1 MSRFVPEADIA
12 ASIRSPRRRAMKL
25 VPSSHACA
33 TVDRGC
39 ARFTCASFRSCVAW
53 RAPRTSQMVLQ
64 RPQILAKHFCGWML
78 RSQHLLFDRERALG
92 ERLRLGIA
100 ALSLVQQRQVV
111 EVHG

>member
-1 MSRFVPEADIA
+1 
-12 ASIRSPRRRAMKL
+12 MKL

-33 TVDRGC
+33 TIDRGC

-64 RPQILAKHFCGWML
+64 RPQISANHFCGLML
-78 RSQHLLFDRERALG
+78 RSQHLLADRERAVV

-100 ALSLVQQRQVV
+100 ALMLVHLRQVV
-111 EVHG
+111 EVDGDVRVLRSQHLLAD